1 MNYQAEG
8 YHSLTPYMTMR
19 DAAKA
24 IEFYKKV
31 LGAKERMRID
41 GPDGKIGHCELQIGD
56 SIIMLG
62 DECPEGKSPDTLG
75 GSPVGLLL
83 YVQNVDDTIKTA
95 VDNGATLQKAAQDQ
109 FYGDRSGS
117 VIDPF
122 GHVWHFATHIEDVSP
137 QEMQKRAAEMAK
149 QHAVAK

>member
-1 MNYQAEG
+1 
-8 YHSLTPYMTMR
+8 MR